1 MAHELIL
8 LSPYRYPGQTA
19 LTLANEDMASWLN
32 GFSVLWHPALLWTAK
47 GPPRVEAQYDHEQP
61 KAGCVYAL
69 PETPPL
75 FLPDDWNERVK
86 AAGAI
91 AFRAG
96 VDRATT
102 LAKLAT
108 ALHETG
114 DGFFGWLGGLDLPK
128 EQITPFFG
136 LGFGYLLLGTL
147 AEAMEHE
154 NLLDDPAFWN
164 DVQSAIAALAGLP
177 YSKVVE
183 SSMPASASDEA
194 GLYPPHE
201 ADSQSQDMD
210 GGENVPVTAQASEPH
225 DSGENDGMS
234 GIAPPVD
241 WRTELQAAAARLL
254 SAREVLY
261 PVTIH
266 LLDISFLESKDMEH
280 GWPAS
285 FELGIACNFLAS
297 GQALEALSEIQPDK
311 LRALRDKVGQNL
323 AEICGGGYLEREDPL
338 LPIDSQLWNLRKG
351 LAVSSELLG
360 AEVKVFA
367 RKRFGFHP
375 QLPLLLTTNGL
386 QRALLLTFDE
396 SSAVPQYSSS
406 VVSWPS
412 PDGKQVDAYVRAPH
426 AADKAET
433 YFNLAHYLFK
443 TTREDHVATLALM
456 HNGAA
461 PPWHCDMMELARLA
475 PVLGTWQ
482 TFSQYFQD
490 VTPGEFPSALSVD
503 DFHFDFLSERI
514 SAQNPAPVSAFA
526 QHVRTRRR
534 IDACWTY
541 AALHRSLAGT
551 LDRLQ
556 ANAELEALENAFE
569 KDGPASTARSLPELE
584 QRITWVLAERLQ
596 ARAASD
602 RPGTLLLN
610 PCAYARRLALELEGA
625 GAPLPVSGIVKACQ
639 LDGSTLRAVVEV
651 PALGFAWI
659 PREGPPGTPPMI
671 ARMRLGDPQT
681 LTIRNEFFEVEV
693 DPATGGLR
701 AIRDHKTRL
710 NRLGQRLV
718 FNPGST
724 MAANTVKVTKTGPAL
739 AEIVSEGVLLGEQ
752 SQTLATFR
760 QRFRVWLGRPL
771 LELRIDIQPQ
781 QPPAGYPWHAYFGS
795 RFAWRDERA
804 TMLRGLGGASHLTTH
819 TRPQTPDFIELR
831 LGRQSTVVFPGG
843 LPFHQRHEGRMVD
856 MILITEGE
864 RATTFDLGIAL
875 DREAPMLTAQGFVS
889 PVAMVPT
896 TKGPPHVG
904 DSGWLFHLDV
914 PNLLLTRMVPGVM
927 EPTAEAAET
936 KSEPRDAVTAR
947 LLECG
952 GHSGQ
957 AEFRCARNPKR
968 AVLLD
973 GRGQFLLEAH
983 PTGDAVMLEVTPNDL
998 VHVQVE
1004 F

>member
-8 LSPYRYPGQTA
+8 LSPYRFPGQTA

-32 GFSVLWHPALLWTAK
+32 GLSVLWHPALLWTAK

-86 AAGAI
+86 AAGSI

-96 VDRATT
+96 VDRTATIAN
-102 LAKLAT
+102 LASAIRDSS
-108 ALHETG
+108 AG
-114 DGFFGWLGGLDLPK
+114 AFGWPGGLDLPT
-128 EQITPFFG
+128 EPITPFFG
-136 LGFGYLLLGTL
+136 LGFGHLLLGTL

-154 NLLDDPAFWN
+154 NLLDGAAFWS
-164 DVQSAIAALAGLP
+164 DVQSAIALLGGFP
-177 YSKVVE
+177 YDK
-183 SSMPASASDEA
+183 PAETSVQTSVTEEA
-194 GLYPPHE
+194 GLYPPREDDSE
-201 ADSQSQDMD
+201 AQ
-210 GGENVPVTAQASEPH
+210 EVV
-225 DSGENDGMS
+225 
-234 GIAPPVD
+234 APIGNGPAVD
-241 WRTELQAAAARLL
+241 WRTELQAAASRLL

-266 LLDISFLESKDMEH
+266 LLDISFLETAAVEH
-280 GWPAS
+280 RWPDA
-285 FELGIACNFLAS
+285 FERGVPCNFLAS
-297 GQALEALSEIQPDK
+297 GQALEALREQQPEK
-311 LRALRDKVGQNL
+311 LAALREKIGQNL
-323 AEICGGGYLEREDPL
+323 AEVCGGGYLEREDPL
-338 LPIDSQLWNLRKG
+338 LPLDSQLWNLRKG

-360 AEVKVFA
+360 TDVKVFA

-386 QRALLLTFDE
+386 QRALLLTFDD
-396 SSAVPQYSSS
+396 SSAAPQYSSS

-412 PDGKQVDAYVRAPH
+412 PDGKQVDAFARAPH

-456 HNGAA
+456 HKGPAS
-461 PPWHCDMMELARLA
+461 PWHSDLMALASLA

-482 TFSQYFQD
+482 TFSQYFQE
-490 VTPGEFPSALSVD
+490 VTPGEFPSALAVD

-514 SAQNPAPVSAFA
+514 SAQNPVPVSAFA
-526 QHVRTRRR
+526 QHARARRR

-541 AALHRSLAGT
+541 AALLRSLAGAA
-551 LDRLQ
+551 DGLQ
-556 ANAELEALENAFE
+556 VSAELEALEDAFE
-569 KDGPASTARSLPELE
+569 KDGPGGAAPGLE
-584 QRITWVLAERLQ
+584 EMEHRITTGLAERLQ
-596 ARAASD
+596 ARAAPD
-602 RPGTLLLN
+602 QPGSLLLN

-625 GAPLPVSGIVKACQ
+625 GAPLPVGGIVKACQ

-659 PREGPPGTPPMI
+659 PREGPPGTAPMA

-718 FNPGST
+718 FNPGSN

-739 AEIVSEGVLLGEQ
+739 AEIVSEGALLGEQ
-752 SQTLATFR
+752 AQTLATFR

-771 LELRIDIQPQ
+771 LEMRIDIQPQ

-831 LGRQSTVVFPGG
+831 LGRQSTVIFPGG
-843 LPFHQRHEGRMVD
+843 LPFHQRHEGRMLDV
-856 MILITEGE
+856 ILITEGE

-904 DSGWLFHLDV
+904 ESGWLFHLDV
-914 PNLLLTRMVPGVM
+914 PNLLLTRMVPG
-927 EPTAEAAET
+927 ALEATTDEAET

-957 AEFRCARNPKR
+957 AEFRCVRNPKR
-968 AVLLD
+968 AVVLD

-983 PTGDAVMLEVTPNDL
+983 PSGDAVLLEVTPNDL